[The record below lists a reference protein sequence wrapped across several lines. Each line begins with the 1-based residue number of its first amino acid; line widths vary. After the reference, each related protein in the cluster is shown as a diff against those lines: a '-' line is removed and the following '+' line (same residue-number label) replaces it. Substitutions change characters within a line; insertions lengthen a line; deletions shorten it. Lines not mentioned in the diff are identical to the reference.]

1 MIDRDAYLDR
11 LRALVDKHGWAVQ
24 GVGADVE
31 AGVPGFAYTV
41 GLAKKGLPELIVL
54 GLPMDAAQP
63 ILNTLARRMVD
74 GESFEDGSDIIEAAN
89 LPLRLQTLEGAHLRN
104 WVRFADLMNGEPVGV
119 RQLVWPDRDGR
130 FPTDPGVDGR
140 MAAMQDLGLYR
151 A

>member
-11 LRALVDKHGWAVQ
+11 LRALVNKHGWAVQ

-54 GLPMDAAQP
+54 ALPMDSAQP

-74 GESFEDGSDIIEAAN
+74 GEAFEDGKDIIEAAN
-89 LPLRLQTLEGAHLRN
+89 LPLRLQTLEGGHLRN
-104 WVRFADLMNGEPVGV
+104 WVRFADLLNGKPVSV
-119 RQLVWPDRDGR
+119 RQIVWPDRDGF

-140 MAAMQDLGLYR
+140 MAALQDLRLHHG
-151 A
+151 